1 MVGLYLPV
9 ASKIQNKLINIIKQK
24 QRTRRWLPEGIGTEG
39 GKKLNE
45 IEEYKLRLQN
55 AFIVSLLGLSM
66 FSQMLIFQSLLWL
79 TFYFISISI
88 YLYIISI
95 KKKHTCV
102 DMLSLRKYIPVSAL
116 I

>member
-1 MVGLYLPV
+1 M
-9 ASKIQNKLINIIKQK
+9 
-24 QRTRRWLPEGIGTEG
+24 R
-39 GKKLNE
+39 E

-55 AFIVSLLGLSM
+55 AFIVSLPGLSM
-66 FSQMLIFQSLLWL
+66 FSRMSIFQSLLWL

-95 KKKHTCV
+95 KKKKTHTCV